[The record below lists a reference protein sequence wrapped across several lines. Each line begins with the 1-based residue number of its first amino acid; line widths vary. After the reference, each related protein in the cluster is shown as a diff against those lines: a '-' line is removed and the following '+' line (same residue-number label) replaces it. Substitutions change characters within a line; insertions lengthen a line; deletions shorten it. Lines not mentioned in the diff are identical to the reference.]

1 MAVAKWRF
9 LVFIFIFQFLIFN
22 FFPSPFCVI
31 VGMSE
36 ISVQNGQITINGL
49 SMTNVS
55 LPPNY

>member
-1 MAVAKWRF
+1 MAKWRF

-36 ISVQNGQITINGL
+36 ISVQNGSITINGL
-49 SMTNVS
+49 SMTNAS
-55 LPPNY
+55 LPPN